1 MSFNDSLDFVF
12 KNFLVDI
19 NQRCF
24 NISVRNLKK
33 KRNENVEIIKMY
45 EVLPKSF
52 ETLNIARAQIIVPT
66 SSVRCCSSNTQIEVR
81 MVCLR

>member
-52 ETLNIARAQIIVPT
+52 ETLNIARA
-66 SSVRCCSSNTQIEVR
+66 
-81 MVCLR
+81 